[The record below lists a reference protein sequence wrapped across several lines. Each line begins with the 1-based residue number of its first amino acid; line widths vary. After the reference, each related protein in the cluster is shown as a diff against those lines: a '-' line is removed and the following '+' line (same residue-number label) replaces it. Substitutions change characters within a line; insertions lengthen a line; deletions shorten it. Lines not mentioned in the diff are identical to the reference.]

1 MNKTTFEEGP
11 TLNQLLLL
19 SFRYTF
25 NILNKINNKLD
36 DFIAKIFY
44 EKYIMTWID

>member
-11 TLNQLLLL
+11 SPNQLLLL
-19 SFRYTF
+19 LYRYTF

-36 DFIAKIFY
+36 NFIARVLYKQ
-44 EKYIMTWID
+44 YIMTWIY